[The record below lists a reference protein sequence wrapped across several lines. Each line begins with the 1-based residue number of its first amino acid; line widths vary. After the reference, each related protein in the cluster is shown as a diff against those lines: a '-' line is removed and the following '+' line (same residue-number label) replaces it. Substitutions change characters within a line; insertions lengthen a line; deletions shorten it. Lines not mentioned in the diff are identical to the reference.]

1 MKKRNARLIFMTMFL
16 IIMSSVSV
24 FAAEVD
30 TAVVNADKFGVLTLL
45 PPVVAI
51 ILAFATKNVILSL
64 VLISCFIL
72 FGYYYKSMYVS
83 NSIEAINMK
92 AMNKKY
98 VYPLGE
104 IVGIKATTDGVL
116 VIGYEEENIEYIG
129 GIEKGDNIIAIN
141 DIKIENVQDISEILE
156 DVNEDEV
163 KISLI
168 RDENCIDENI
178 KLKKY
183 GKNKRLGLWVR
194 DKISG
199 VGTITF
205 YDPQEAVFKGIGHAI
220 IDSDTN
226 ELLRIKQGYVY
237 KPKKLNIEKG
247 TNEKTGYLYGDFD
260 LKSPIGEF
268 KCNSNFG
275 ITGIYNSEKKKS
287 TQLMEVG
294 SEKDINLGKAYILLE
309 DKNKN
314 TVSYDINIIDISTD
328 EQSTRQISIEVTD
341 DRLINCTGGII
352 QGMSG
357 APIIQDNKLIGA
369 VTHVI
374 KDNPK
379 KGYGIFIEEMIKLE
393 NKD

>member
-1 MKKRNARLIFMTMFL
+1 MKR
-16 IIMSSVSV
+16 
-24 FAAEVD
+24 
-30 TAVVNADKFGVLTLL
+30 
-45 PPVVAI
+45 
-51 ILAFATKNVILSL
+51 KNVILSL
-64 VLISCFIL
+64 ILISCFIL
-72 FGYYYKSMYVS
+72 FGSYYKSVYLS

-92 AMNKKY
+92 VMNKKY

-104 IVGIKATTDGVL
+104 IVGIKAITDGVL

-183 GKNKRLGLWVR
+183 GKNKRLGLWIR

-226 ELLRIKQGYVY
+226 ELLKIKQGYVY

-314 TVSYDINIIDISTD
+314 IVSYDINIIDISTD

-341 DRLINCTGGII
+341 DRLINYTGGII

-357 APIIQDNKLIGA
+357 APIIQNNKLIGA

>member
-1 MKKRNARLIFMTMFL
+1 MK
-16 IIMSSVSV
+16 
-24 FAAEVD
+24 
-30 TAVVNADKFGVLTLL
+30 G
-45 PPVVAI
+45 
-51 ILAFATKNVILSL
+51 KNVILSL
-64 VLISCFIL
+64 ILISCFIL

-226 ELLRIKQGYVY
+226 ELLKIKQGYVY
-237 KPKKLNIEKG
+237 KPKKLNIEKA
-247 TNEKTGYLYGDFD
+247 TNEK
-260 LKSPIGEF
+260 IG
-268 KCNSNFG
+268 
-275 ITGIYNSEKKKS
+275 YNSEKKKS

-341 DRLINCTGGII
+341 DRLINYTGGII

>member
-1 MKKRNARLIFMTMFL
+1 
-16 IIMSSVSV
+16 
-24 FAAEVD
+24 
-30 TAVVNADKFGVLTLL
+30 
-45 PPVVAI
+45 
-51 ILAFATKNVILSL
+51 
-64 VLISCFIL
+64 
-72 FGYYYKSMYVS
+72 
-83 NSIEAINMK
+83 MK

-226 ELLRIKQGYVY
+226 ELLKIKQGYV
-237 KPKKLNIEKG
+237 
-247 TNEKTGYLYGDFD
+247 YGDFD

-341 DRLINCTGGII
+341 DRLINYTGGII

>member
-1 MKKRNARLIFMTMFL
+1 MR
-16 IIMSSVSV
+16 
-24 FAAEVD
+24 
-30 TAVVNADKFGVLTLL
+30 
-45 PPVVAI
+45 
-51 ILAFATKNVILSL
+51 
-64 VLISCFIL
+64 
-72 FGYYYKSMYVS
+72 
-83 NSIEAINMK
+83 
-92 AMNKKY
+92 
-98 VYPLGE
+98 
-104 IVGIKATTDGVL
+104 VL

-226 ELLRIKQGYVY
+226 ELLKIKQGYVY
-237 KPKKLNIEKG
+237 KPKKLNIEKA
-247 TNEKTGYLYGDFD
+247 TNEKIGYLYGDFD

-341 DRLINCTGGII
+341 DRLINYTGGII

>member
-1 MKKRNARLIFMTMFL
+1 MK
-16 IIMSSVSV
+16 
-24 FAAEVD
+24 
-30 TAVVNADKFGVLTLL
+30 G
-45 PPVVAI
+45 
-51 ILAFATKNVILSL
+51 KNVILSL

-72 FGYYYKSMYVS
+72 FGYYYKRVYLS

-183 GKNKRLGLWVR
+183 GKDKRLGLWVR

-226 ELLRIKQGYVY
+226 ELLKIKQGYIY

-260 LKSPIGEF
+260 L
-268 KCNSNFG
+268 
-275 ITGIYNSEKKKS
+275 
-287 TQLMEVG
+287 
-294 SEKDINLGKAYILLE
+294 
-309 DKNKN
+309 
-314 TVSYDINIIDISTD
+314 
-328 EQSTRQISIEVTD
+328 
-341 DRLINCTGGII
+341 
-352 QGMSG
+352 
-357 APIIQDNKLIGA
+357 
-369 VTHVI
+369 
-374 KDNPK
+374 
-379 KGYGIFIEEMIKLE
+379 
-393 NKD
+393 

>member
-1 MKKRNARLIFMTMFL
+1 MK
-16 IIMSSVSV
+16 
-24 FAAEVD
+24 
-30 TAVVNADKFGVLTLL
+30 G
-45 PPVVAI
+45 
-51 ILAFATKNVILSL
+51 KNVILSL
-64 VLISCFIL
+64 ILISCFIL

-163 KISLI
+163 KI
-168 RDENCIDENI
+168 R
-178 KLKKY
+178 LKKY

-226 ELLRIKQGYVY
+226 ELLKIKQGYVY
-237 KPKKLNIEKG
+237 KPKKLNIEKA
-247 TNEKTGYLYGDFD
+247 TNEKIGYLYGDFD

-341 DRLINCTGGII
+341 DRLINYTGGII

-357 APIIQDNKLIGA
+357 APIIQNNKLIGA

>member
-1 MKKRNARLIFMTMFL
+1 MK
-16 IIMSSVSV
+16 
-24 FAAEVD
+24 
-30 TAVVNADKFGVLTLL
+30 G
-45 PPVVAI
+45 
-51 ILAFATKNVILSL
+51 TKVILSL
-64 VLISCFIL
+64 ISISFFAI
-72 FGYYYKSMYVS
+72 FGYYYKSVYLS

-92 AMNKKY
+92 TENKKY

-116 VIGYEEENIEYIG
+116 VIGYEEDIEYIS

-141 DIKIENVQDISEILE
+141 DIKIENVKNISEILE
-156 DVNEDEV
+156 NINEDKV
-163 KISLI
+163 KITLI
-168 RDENCIDENI
+168 RDEKCIYKNV
-178 KLKKY
+178 KLKND
-183 GKNKRLGLWVR
+183 GENKRLGLWVR

-199 VGTITF
+199 IGTITF
-205 YDPQEAVFKGIGHAI
+205 YDPQESLFKGIGHAI
-220 IDSDTN
+220 TDSDTN
-226 ELLRIKQGYVY
+226 ELLKIKQGYIY
-237 KPKKLNIEKG
+237 KPKKLNIEKA

-260 LKSPIGEF
+260 LKNPIGEF
-268 KCNSNFG
+268 KYNSNFG

-294 SEKDINLGKAYILLE
+294 SEKDIKLGKACILLE
-309 DKNKN
+309 DQNN
-314 TVSYDINIIDISTD
+314 NILSYDININDISTD
-328 EQSTRQISIEVTD
+328 IQSTRQISIEVID
-341 DRLINCTGGII
+341 ERLINYTGGII

-357 APIIQDNKLIGA
+357 APIIQNNKLIGA

>member
-1 MKKRNARLIFMTMFL
+1 MK
-16 IIMSSVSV
+16 
-24 FAAEVD
+24 
-30 TAVVNADKFGVLTLL
+30 G
-45 PPVVAI
+45 
-51 ILAFATKNVILSL
+51 KNVILSL
-64 VLISCFIL
+64 ILISCFIL

-129 GIEKGDNIIAIN
+129 GIEKGDNIIAI
-141 DIKIENVQDISEILE
+141 E

-226 ELLRIKQGYVY
+226 ELLKIKQGYVY
-237 KPKKLNIEKG
+237 KPKKLNIEKA

-341 DRLINCTGGII
+341 DRLINYTGGII